1 MKKSRFSGRQIITI
15 LESVEAGRTARD
27 VCRERGIS
35 SGAFHA
41 WKSEFGGMEASDIE
55 RMRDLEHENAR
66 LKQMYA
72 DPNLE
77 NRALKDVIE
86 KSSEVGRE

>member
-1 MKKSRFSGRQIITI
+1 MKKSRFSERQIIAI

-41 WKSEFGGMEASDIE
+41 WKSEFGGWKLLTLSVCGT
-55 RMRDLEHENAR
+55 LKYENAR
-66 LKQMYA
+66 LKQSKRVRLQVDA
-72 DPNLE
+72 
-77 NRALKDVIE
+77 A
-86 KSSEVGRE
+86 